1 MNESYK
7 PTYVKKHE
15 ITAPANHTLV
25 LLNTEIYAFQGIE
38 LEGNEWIDLQDPY
51 GTWNFMPV
59 CAEGIYLVVDALGRY
74 CFVFFDEADQC
85 SQPYPTVQE
94 AMDARKRYMDNL

>member
-25 LLNTEIYAFQGIE
+25 LLNTDNYAFKDVE
-38 LEGNEWIDLQDPY
+38 LTGAEWIDIHSST
-51 GTWNFMPV
+51 GWACTRV
-59 CAEGIYLVVDALGRY
+59 CAEGIWMCINDVSRY
-74 CFVFFDEADQC
+74 CFVFTDEAEQF

-94 AMDARKRYMDNL
+94 AMDARKRYMENL